1 MDSAL
6 ISGGGAGLLGAFI
19 GASAAL
25 GGKWIDARHAR
36 KAEKRRQTDELLAK
50 FWEATDRLWRASMSL
65 WQTIQDIQ
73 ANRQT
78 RDPIDELEVRRLRE
92 IQEKQDARIEAR
104 FLLARMRLLKLDVVT
119 AAEALVKASEFM
131 LIKDLKKLEDA
142 RQAALDTF
150 EAKAA
155 KLVK

>member
-1 MDSAL
+1 
-6 ISGGGAGLLGAFI
+6 
-19 GASAAL
+19 
-25 GGKWIDARHAR
+25 
-36 KAEKRRQTDELLAK
+36 
-50 FWEATDRLWRASMSL
+50 MSL